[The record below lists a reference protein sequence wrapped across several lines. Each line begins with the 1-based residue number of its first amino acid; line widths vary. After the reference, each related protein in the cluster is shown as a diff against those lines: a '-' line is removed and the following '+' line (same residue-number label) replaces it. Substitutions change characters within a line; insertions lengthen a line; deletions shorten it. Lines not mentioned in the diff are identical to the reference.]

1 VAKSLSKNWN
11 FGQFAFQMAIGN
23 TDFRR
28 ISKPIVKNQWIWWKQ
43 FERGWKTLDWE
54 LTSNV
59 TIKCDIKPKTF
70 ALGRELVDG
79 WIGHALPLI
88 WISMATRQMTWK
100 KVRIK
105 LEILCLEFTVWKLK
119 KYIPCLNFHV
129 KLSLLH
135 LMLLIYQNWFHVKSW
150 VTEKF
155 LNFHTV
161 EFETFFPH

>member
-1 VAKSLSKNWN
+1 MELLETPKLISRKIWVVEKCNVYIVAKSLSKNWN
-11 FGQFAFQMAIGN
+11 FGQFLFQMAIGN
-23 TDFRR
+23 TEFRR

-43 FERGWKTLDWE
+43 LEREWKTLDWE

-70 ALGRELVDG
+70 ALGELVDG

-105 LEILCLEFTVWKLK
+105 LEILSLEFTVWKLDK
-119 KYIPCLNFHV
+119 IHYGSIF
-129 KLSLLH
+129 
-135 LMLLIYQNWFHVKSW
+135 
-150 VTEKF
+150 T
-155 LNFHTV
+155 
-161 EFETFFPH
+161 